1 MRFVSPF
8 ADYPDA
14 FIELPDRW
22 LGRHATRYAEA
33 IEAGK
38 REKLIGRV
46 LDFSVSLALLDDW
59 SLPGLTG
66 PPEKWDFQQLPL
78 EIIEWVSQTALV
90 AFNAVRIVPK
100 NSSPLSPTGSAT
112 GAEQPGT

>member
-1 MRFVSPF
+1 MRIDSPF

-14 FIELPDRW
+14 WIELPDRW

-46 LDFSVSLALLDDW
+46 LDFSVSLVLLDNW
-59 SLPGLTG
+59 VLPGLTG
-66 PPEKWDFQQLPL
+66 PPDKWDFQQLPL
-78 EIIEWVSQTALV
+78 EIIEWVAQTVLL
-90 AFNAVRIVPK
+90 AFNAVRIIPK
-100 NSSPLSPTGSAT
+100 NSLPLSPSGLAT
-112 GAEQPGT
+112 GEAQPGT

>member
-1 MRFVSPF
+1 MRIDSPF
-8 ADYPDA
+8 ADYPNA

-33 IEAGK
+33 IEASK
-38 REKLIGRV
+38 RERLTGRV
-46 LDFSVSLALLDDW
+46 LDFSVSLALLDNW

-66 PPEKWDFQQLPL
+66 PPDKWDFQQLPL
-78 EIIEWVSQTALV
+78 EVIEWVAQSVLV
-90 AFNAVRIVPK
+90 AFNAVRVIPK
-100 NSSPLSPTGSAT
+100 NSLPLSPIGSAM